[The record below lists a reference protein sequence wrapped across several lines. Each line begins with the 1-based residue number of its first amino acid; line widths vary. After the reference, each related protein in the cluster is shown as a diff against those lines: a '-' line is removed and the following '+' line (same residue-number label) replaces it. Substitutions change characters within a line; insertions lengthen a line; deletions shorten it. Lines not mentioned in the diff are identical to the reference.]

1 MTKGIVP
8 NSIPRELQGDNMS
21 KIIKWLFYLIVT
33 GALGLIIFAYLGHFF
48 GFDFTP
54 EEKTIIIPV
63 EIHEK

>member
-1 MTKGIVP
+1 
-8 NSIPRELQGDNMS
+8 MS

-33 GALGLIIFAYLGHFF
+33 GASGLVIFAYLGPFF

-54 EEKTIIIPV
+54 EESTIIIPM

>member
-1 MTKGIVP
+1 
-8 NSIPRELQGDNMS
+8 MS

-33 GALGLIIFAYLGHFF
+33 GVLGLIIFAYLGPFF

-54 EEKTIIIPV
+54 GEKTIMIPV

>member
-1 MTKGIVP
+1 
-8 NSIPRELQGDNMS
+8 MS

-33 GALGLIIFAYLGHFF
+33 VALGLIIFAYLGPFF

-54 EEKTIIIPV
+54 EEKNIIIPV

>member
-1 MTKGIVP
+1 
-8 NSIPRELQGDNMS
+8 MS

-33 GALGLIIFAYLGHFF
+33 GALGLIIFAYLGPFF

-54 EEKTIIIPV
+54 EKQNIIIPV

>member
-1 MTKGIVP
+1 
-8 NSIPRELQGDNMS
+8 MS

>member
-1 MTKGIVP
+1 MTKVILP
-8 NSIPRELQGDNMS
+8 NSIARELQGDNMS

-33 GALGLIIFAYLGHFF
+33 GALGLIIFAYLGPFF

>member
-1 MTKGIVP
+1 
-8 NSIPRELQGDNMS
+8 MS

-33 GALGLIIFAYLGHFF
+33 GALGLIIFAYLGPFF

-54 EEKTIIIPV
+54 EKKTIIIPV

>member
-1 MTKGIVP
+1 
-8 NSIPRELQGDNMS
+8 MS

-33 GALGLIIFAYLGHFF
+33 WALGLIIFAYLGPFF

-63 EIHEK
+63 EINDK

>member
-1 MTKGIVP
+1 
-8 NSIPRELQGDNMS
+8 MS

-33 GALGLIIFAYLGHFF
+33 GAVGLIIFTYLGPFF

>member
-33 GALGLIIFAYLGHFF
+33 GALGLIIFAYLGPFF

>member
-1 MTKGIVP
+1 
-8 NSIPRELQGDNMS
+8 MS

-33 GALGLIIFAYLGHFF
+33 GALGLIIFAYLGPFF

-63 EIHEK
+63 EILGLQPTQPTRMILMVWLPIVL